1 MLKVS
6 KEMIITWLNQ
16 FSSTQIEGDMTSF
29 FLRILPFCFLCI
41 PLADAKVTN
50 RREVCIGIKRGL
62 VKEKEVIQVV

>member
-29 FLRILPFCFLCI
+29 FSKDSSLLFPMYSISGR
-41 PLADAKVTN
+41 
-50 RREVCIGIKRGL
+50 
-62 VKEKEVIQVV
+62 